1 MKAEY
6 ILTSRLRVF
15 FKEPFGVLIL
25 GAPEQTMMQLVEKAV
40 KEKPPVIIAVGD
52 VVSQNLHAFNINPL
66 LSIVDGKSLR
76 DQPMPEQVAVDRVVH
91 VENPQGTIT
100 EESVAAVKA
109 VLESGIHT
117 HIVVNGEEDLLVL
130 PAILYAPE
138 NAFIVYGQPYVGIV
152 VAKATKM
159 RKEQVKEFLKEM
171 KASKS

>member
-6 ILTSRLRVF
+6 TLTQRLRVF

-25 GAPEQTMMQLVEKAV
+25 GTPEQTMKQLVEKAA

-52 VVSQNLHAFNINPL
+52 VVSQNLHTFNIHPQ

-76 DQPMPEQVAVDRVVH
+76 DQPMPEQTAADKIVH
-91 VENPQGTIT
+91 VENPQSTIT
-100 EESVAAVKA
+100 NESLEAVKVA
-109 VLESGIHT
+109 LDSGMHT
-117 HIVVNGEEDLLVL
+117 HIVVDGEEDLLVL
-130 PAILYAPE
+130 PAILHAPE

>member
-6 ILTSRLRVF
+6 TLTQRLRVF

-25 GAPEQTMMQLVEKAV
+25 GTPEQTMKLLLEKAA
-40 KEKPPVIIAVGD
+40 KEKPPAIIAVGD
-52 VVSQNLHAFNINPL
+52 VVNQNLHAFNIHPL

-76 DQPMPEQVAVDRVVH
+76 DQPMPEQATADKVMH
-91 VENPQGTIT
+91 VKNPQGTIT

-109 VLESGIHT
+109 ALESGVHT
-117 HIVVNGEEDLLVL
+117 HIVVDGEEDLLVL

-152 VAKATKM
+152 VAKATKI

>member
-1 MKAEY
+1 
-6 ILTSRLRVF
+6 
-15 FKEPFGVLIL
+15 
-25 GAPEQTMMQLVEKAV
+25 
-40 KEKPPVIIAVGD
+40 
-52 VVSQNLHAFNINPL
+52 
-66 LSIVDGKSLR
+66 
-76 DQPMPEQVAVDRVVH
+76 MPEQVAVDRVVH